1 MQKMTALSNN
11 LGGEAP
17 KNDVFLQVKRFFWQK
32 KIQMRLLTF
41 LPKTSKF
48 LQKFNFVRE
57 KVQKSFRNY
66 TDEKAVPSSF

>member
-17 KNDVFLQVKRFFWQK
+17 KNDVFLQVKRFWQK

-48 LQKFNFVRE
+48 Y
-57 KVQKSFRNY
+57 KVQFCMRKKYKKSFPQLYR
-66 TDEKAVPSSF
+66 